1 MRPSV
6 FANTVGSHA
15 MTHNSTG
22 ANCVTSDVVEV
33 KHIGGKSQMGDV
45 KPNGQCQFQGHTAA
59 YSSNPRTF
67 PASSALRER
76 D

>member
-1 MRPSV
+1 VTSD
-6 FANTVGSHA
+6 AG
-15 MTHNSTG
+15 G
-22 ANCVTSDVVEV
+22 ASCVTSDAGEV
-33 KHIGGKSQMGDV
+33 KHIEGKSQMGDV
-45 KPNGQCQFQGHTAA
+45 KPNGQCRFKGHTAA

>member
-1 MRPSV
+1 MRKYSRKSC
-6 FANTVGSHA
+6 NDTYSQ
-15 MTHNSTG
+15 G
-22 ANCVTSDVVEV
+22 ANCVTSDAGEV
-33 KHIGGKSQMGDV
+33 KHIEGKSQMGDV